1 MSDAATPGLDGYR
14 PGEPLAIALV
24 PGRGLGL
31 AWRAA
36 DDLVLRTHITSHDP
50 VAVVA
55 ELEKLGPRWVWWT
68 ARGSAADLVAGGVRP
83 RACWDL
89 GAVARLLH
97 GMSRDDP
104 GASWA
109 AAHDLELPPL
119 PDGELTLLD
128 LAGEGDDATAVRAD
142 GQLSREWLR
151 GSWAADPRDA
161 ATWAALALATQEL
174 QESGVRR
181 LPDRRASIGALPL
194 PYLTALSESMAALL
208 GVELEHDGLPID
220 RVVLDALLT
229 ETVGPRPRSEAEESA
244 ARHARDSLVWSKFPG
259 EPVDLRNP
267 ANVRDLLARVGIDVP
282 DTRSWRLEPYAGS
295 SPAVA
300 TLLAWRKAER
310 IATTYGWSWSQRD
323 IAGDDRLRGM
333 WGASEGAGRM
343 TASAGLH
350 NLPAE
355 LRTAVRPRPG
365 RLLVR
370 ADLGQ
375 IEPRVLAAVSGDT
388 ALAAAAREDD
398 MYAPVA
404 AALGS
409 DRPTA
414 KVAVLAAMYG
424 QTSGPAGAA
433 LKDMDRTYPTAMAFL
448 RAAEESGRRGVD
460 LRTYGGRLLRLS
472 TLRQALEDAGPDS
485 TMAHSYGRFARNAV
499 VQGAA
504 AELFKAWAAT
514 VRAGLVGVDARI
526 VLCLHDEL
534 LVESGAD
541 DAEQVVGVVEQAL
554 RSTGSW
560 WCAGSGVR
568 LVADTSVVASWADAK

>member
-1 MSDAATPGLDGYR
+1 VRGVNAGGVPEGVGA
-14 PGEPLAIALV
+14 GEALAVVVV
-24 PGRGLGL
+24 PGRGVAL
-31 AWRAA
+31 AWREA
-36 DDLVLRTHITSHDP
+36 DGGLRRTHVATADP
-50 VAVVA
+50 VALVA
-55 ELEKLGPRWVWWT
+55 DIETRGPRWVWWSARET
-68 ARGSAADLVAGGVRP
+68 ASGLVAAGVRP
-83 RACWDL
+83 RACWDV

-97 GMSRDDP
+97 GLARDDP
-104 GASWA
+104 GAAWA
-109 AAHDLELPPL
+109 AAHGLPEPPL
-119 PDGELTLLD
+119 ADGELTLLD
-128 LAGEGDDATAVRAD
+128 LAGEAGDVVRAD

-151 GSWAADPRDA
+151 GAWAADPDA
-161 ATWAALALATQEL
+161 ASRWAALLLETQSL
-174 QESGVRR
+174 QEAGVRA
-181 LPDRRASIGALPL
+181 LPDRRAITGPTPL

-208 GVELEHDGLPID
+208 AVELEHDGLPID
-220 RVVLDALLT
+220 RRVLDGLLT
-229 ETVGPRPRSEAEESA
+229 SAIGPRPSSEAEEVA
-244 ARHARDSLVWSKFPG
+244 ARRARDSVVWELFPG

-267 ANVRDLLARVGIDVP
+267 AHVRDLLARVGIDVP
-282 DTRSWRLEPYAGS
+282 DTRSWRLEPYAES

-300 TLLAWRKAER
+300 ALLAWRKAER
-310 IATTYGWSWSQRD
+310 IATTYGWSWAERD
-323 IAGDDRLRGM
+323 IGADDRLRGV

-355 LRTAVRPRPG
+355 LRTAVRPVAG
-365 RLLVR
+365 RVLVR

-375 IEPRVLAAVSGDT
+375 IEPRVLAAVSGDA

-404 AALGS
+404 RALGS

-460 LRTYGGRLLRLS
+460 VRTYGGRLLRLS
-472 TLRQALEDAGPDS
+472 TLRDELEAAGPES
-485 TMAHSYGRFARNAV
+485 TVAHSYGRFARNAV

-534 LVESGAD
+534 LVETTA
-541 DAEQVVGVVEQAL
+541 AEASRVAEAVESAL
-554 RSTGSW
+554 GSTGSW

-568 LVADTSVVASWADAK
+568 LVADTSVVRSWADAK

>member
-1 MSDAATPGLDGYR
+1 VALTDELAAAGVRT
-14 PGEPLAIALV
+14 GEPLALAV
-24 PGRGLGL
+24 APGLGVGL
-31 AWRAA
+31 AWRDGARAIPSA
-36 DDLVLRTHITSHDP
+36 DPMT
-50 VAVVA
+50 VVA
-55 ELEKLGPRWVWWT
+55 EIESLGPRWVWWT
-68 ARGSAADLVAGGVRP
+68 ARGTAAELVAGDVRP

-97 GMSRDDP
+97 GISRDDA
-104 GASWA
+104 GAAWA

-119 PDGELTLLD
+119 ADGELTLLD
-128 LAGEGDDATAVRAD
+128 LAGEADDAAAVRAD

-151 GSWAADPRDA
+151 GAWTSDLDDAVRWAS
-161 ATWAALALATQEL
+161 LALETQRI
-174 QESGVRR
+174 QEDGVRR
-181 LPDRRASIGALPL
+181 LPDRRAAAGASPL

-220 RVVLDALLT
+220 RAVIEGLLT
-229 ETVGPRPRSEAEESA
+229 ETVGSRPRSEAEEA
-244 ARHARDSLVWSKFPG
+244 ASRRARDVLVWSQFPG

-282 DTRSWRLEPYAGS
+282 DTRSWRLEPYAES

-300 TLLAWRKAER
+300 ALLAWRKSER
-310 IATTYGWSWSQRD
+310 IATTYGWPWLDRD
-323 IAGDDRLRGM
+323 IGADDRLRGV

-355 LRTAVRPRPG
+355 LRSAVRPAPG
-365 RLLVR
+365 RVLVR

-375 IEPRVLAAVSGDT
+375 IEPRVLAAVSGDR

-404 AALGS
+404 KALGS

-433 LKDMDRTYPTAMAFL
+433 LKDMDRTYATAMAFL

-472 TLRQALEDAGPDS
+472 SLQRALEEAGPES

-514 VRAGLVGVDARI
+514 VRAGLLDLDARI

-534 LVESGAD
+534 LVETTDTLSA
-541 DAEQVVGVVEQAL
+541 AVVDVVESAL
-554 RSTGSW
+554 RSAGSW

-568 LVADTSVVASWADAK
+568 LVSDTSVVRSWDAAK